1 MKNNKGFSLI
11 ELIVVVAIMAIMGSF
26 IFISFG
32 LLSGQDA
39 RECASNLSTAL
50 DKEKNYALVRSGE
63 TDCYVEIV
71 QTTDNYL
78 ARYSVPK
85 KVTEKDSD
93 MVQIEE
99 ESLGEQS
106 VIISCYKDD
115 DFEDSNVGTFK
126 GMVTDT
132 NILKIKYNRVN
143 GEIKEI
149 KLGSESDINVIQI
162 EKGRTYVIKLYTA
175 TGKHTLE
182 RTD

>member
-39 RECASNLSTAL
+39 RECASNLSAAL
-50 DKEKNYALVRSGE
+50 DKEKNYALARSGE
-63 TDCYVEIV
+63 ADCYVEIER
-71 QTTDNYL
+71 TSDNYL
-78 ARYSVPK
+78 AKYYVPK
-85 KVTEKDSD
+85 RAIETD
-93 MVQIEE
+93 MVKIEE

-115 DFEDSNVGTFK
+115 DFEDGNVGTFK
-126 GMVTDT
+126 GAVTGG
-132 NILKIKYNRVN
+132 NRLRIKYNRIN

-149 KLGSESDINVIQI
+149 QLGSESDINVIQI